1 MVLRMNGIV
10 ININPIIFSIGTFEF
25 RWYSLAI
32 MLGIIAAMF
41 ITVYESRRKGIPEN
55 EIFNLAL
62 WVVLAGI
69 VGARL
74 FHVIDQW
81 SFYAANPGLIWQFQ
95 RGGLAIWGALVGG
108 GLATVAYARAKRL
121 PLAKLLDAMIPG
133 VLVAQIIGRFGCIVN
148 GDAYGGITNLPW
160 AFIYVNPGALIPDY
174 LRGVP
179 THPYPVYEIIW
190 NGMALVGMWKLRSVF
205 KKDGLLFLSYLPV
218 YALGRFLLTFVRQE
232 AVWFWGL
239 QEAQVIAIG
248 IILVSVVLL
257 VYWIKKPDLIAGSD
271 KEESPAAD

>member
-1 MVLRMNGIV
+1 MNGII
-10 ININPIIFSIGTFEF
+10 ININPVIFSLGSFEL

-41 ITVYESRRKGIPEN
+41 ITVSESRRKGIPEN

-69 VGARL
+69 VGARV

-81 SFYAANPGLIWQFQ
+81 SFYAANPSLSWQFQ

-108 GLATVAYARAKRL
+108 GIATVAYAKAKRL

-148 GDAYGGITNLPW
+148 GDAYGGMTNLPW
-160 AFIYVNPGALIPDY
+160 AFIYVHPGALLPEY
-174 LRGVP
+174 LMGVP
-179 THPYPVYEIIW
+179 THPYPVYEIVW
-190 NGMALVGMWKLRSVF
+190 NGLALIGIWKLRGVF
-205 KKDGLLFLSYLPV
+205 KKDGVLFLSYLPV

-239 QEAQVIAIG
+239 QEAQVVAIG
-248 IILVSVVLL
+248 ILVISMVLL
-257 VYWIKKPDLIAGSD
+257 VYWMKKPAIMPGD
-271 KEESPAAD
+271 KDESAAVD

>member
-1 MVLRMNGIV
+1 MNGII
-10 ININPIIFSIGTFEF
+10 ININPVIFSLGSFEF

-32 MLGIIAAMF
+32 MVGVIAAMF

-69 VGARL
+69 VGARV

-81 SFYAANPGLIWQFQ
+81 SFYAANPSLIWQFQ

-108 GLATVAYARAKRL
+108 GIATVAYAKAKSL
-121 PLAKLLDAMIPG
+121 PMAKLLDAMIPG

-160 AFIYVNPGALIPDY
+160 AFIYVNPGALIPQY
-174 LRGVP
+174 LMGVP
-179 THPYPVYEIIW
+179 TQPYPLYEIIW
-190 NGMALVGMWKLRSVF
+190 NGLALFGIWKLRSVF

-232 AVWFWGL
+232 NVWFWGL

-248 IILVSVVLL
+248 IMVVSVVLL
-257 VYWIKKPDLIAGSD
+257 VYWVKKPDLTAGSG
-271 KEESPAAD
+271 KEESAAAD